1 MFRRLFIAAA
11 ALLCLSACTPEPEW
25 YAPPMQ
31 RAAPQNAEPR
41 AVGSVIA
48 MDSPLADSHIVSGV
62 LRGEPLSQW
71 RWTNQR
77 PELRFF
83 LTETKGLKF
92 FMDFVL
98 AEATFKFTGPVTVRF
113 SIDGKA
119 LGSAHYSK
127 PGDQHYET
135 EVPESLLKTSEPVTV
150 AAEVDK
156 VYVSPQDG
164 VKLGFLL
171 VRAGFEQ

>member
-1 MFRRLFIAAA
+1 VFRRLFIAATV
-11 ALLCLSACTPEPEW
+11 LLCLSACTPEPEW

-31 RAAPQNAEPR
+31 RAAPRKEPR
-41 AVGSVIA
+41 AVGSVIT
-48 MDSPLADSHIVSGV
+48 MDSPMADSYIVSGV

-77 PELRFF
+77 PELRFY

-113 SIDGKA
+113 SIDGKP
-119 LGSAHYSK
+119 LGIAHYGK
-127 PGDQHYET
+127 PGDQHYEN